1 MPTPHPPSVLTVYIL
16 FLSSA
21 LLFFFNNLS
30 VQISKVVGYAQNQK
44 CPCLAGM
51 LPVISTRRL
60 TNFELTLSHDGTRV
74 GNHRC
79 SNLLDHT
86 EVTTAH
92 SFITAS
98 TGSPESM
105 GDPAPYQFSSSL
117 RGNSTLRFYR
127 NLNLE
132 ACLWEFT
139 SYYHMSELLTDCGG
153 TIGTDGQVRVCL
165 LVYLSPQCI
174 NSNRGFACTSV
185 WLFSF
190 VSVCAH
196 LYACLPV
203 CSVYLQPCEWGGHP
217 DSMAPELFAC
227 ILCLICC
234 LCVCVFAS
242 FIHKHLIDRFSVKVN
257 PHK

>member
-1 MPTPHPPSVLTVYIL
+1 MPTPHPPSVFNCLSTL
-16 FLSSA
+16 SFLCFTA
-21 LLFFFNNLS
+21 FFFNNRFS
-30 VQISKVVGYAQNQK
+30 VRISKVVGHAQNQK

-51 LPVISTRRL
+51 LPVISTRHL
-60 TNFELTLSHDGTRV
+60 TNFELTLSPDGTRV

-79 SNLLDHT
+79 SNLLDYT

-92 SFITAS
+92 GFITAS

-105 GDPAPYQFSSSL
+105 GDSAPYQFSSSL

-174 NSNRGFACTSV
+174 NSNLGFVCTSV
-185 WLFSF
+185 LL
-190 VSVCAH
+190 CE
-196 LYACLPV
+196 CLCSPV
-203 CSVYLQPCEWGGHP
+203 CVIACMFS
-217 DSMAPELFAC
+217 LFAA
-227 ILCLICC
+227 LWMRRTPRLNGTRAVCLHFISH
-234 LCVCVFAS
+234 LLFVCVCVFAN
-242 FIHKHLIDRFSVKVN
+242 FIHKHLTDSF
-257 PHK
+257 